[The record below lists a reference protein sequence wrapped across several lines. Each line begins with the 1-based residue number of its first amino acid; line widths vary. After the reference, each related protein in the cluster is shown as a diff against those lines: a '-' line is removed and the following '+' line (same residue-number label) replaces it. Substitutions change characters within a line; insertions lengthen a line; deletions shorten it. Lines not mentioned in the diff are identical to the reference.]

1 MADNID
7 VTPGTGVTIGAD
19 DIDSVLYQRV
29 KIITG
34 DNNVNDGDVSS
45 SNPMPTEEANSADIK
60 TAVELIDNA
69 IDGTE
74 MQVDVVAPLPAGTN
88 TIGKLAAN
96 SGVDIGDVD
105 VLSSALPTGAATEAK
120 QDSAEAL
127 LTTIDADTS
136 DIAVDTGTIAAD
148 TTTIA
153 GDTTS
158 INGKITACNT
168 GDVTISAS
176 ALPTGAATEA
186 KQDSAEALLTTID
199 ADTAAMATDL
209 AAIEVLQTTIAGDTT
224 SIDGKITACDTG
236 SIAGTVTANAGT
248 NLNTSAL
255 ALETGGNLDTIS
267 GDTTSI
273 NGKITACNTG
283 DVTISAALPAGT
295 NLLGKVGIDQTTDG
309 TTNKV
314 SLSTDVVSVDATGQ
328 GDVPITLDGETVAVD
343 LGANNDVTISSG
355 KTIKRAVIS
364 ASSSGDNTI
373 IAAVADKKI
382 KVLSVLLIAAEATT
396 VRFESGASGDA
407 LTGVMSLEAKA
418 GFVIPA
424 PADVSGH
431 WFETGVNTL
440 LNLELG
446 GDVQVSGCIT
456 YYEEE

>member
-1 MADNID
+1 MADNIEI
-7 VTPGTGVTIGAD
+7 TPGTGSTIGAD

-60 TAVELIDNA
+60 TAVELIDDA

-88 TIGKLAAN
+88 AIGKLAAN

-105 VLSSALPTGAATEAK
+105 VISCALPTGAATSAK
-120 QDSAEAL
+120 QDAAEAL
-127 LTTIDADTS
+127 LTMIDEDTS
-136 DIAVDTGTIAAD
+136 DIATDTGTIAA
-148 TTTIA
+148 
-153 GDTTS
+153 
-158 INGKITACNT
+158 
-168 GDVTISAS
+168 
-176 ALPTGAATEA
+176 
-186 KQDSAEALLTTID
+186 
-199 ADTAAMATDL
+199 
-209 AAIEVLQTTIAGDTT
+209 DTT

-236 SIAGTVTANAGT
+236 
-248 NLNTSAL
+248 
-255 ALETGGNLDTIS
+255 
-267 GDTTSI
+267 
-273 NGKITACNTG
+273 
-283 DVTISAALPAGT
+283 DVTIGAALPAGT

-328 GDVPITLDGETVAVD
+328 GDVPITLDGETVTVD
-343 LGANNDVTISSG
+343 LGANNDVTTSSG
-355 KTIKRAVIS
+355 KTIKRAIIS

-373 IAAVADKKI
+373 VAAVADKKI
-382 KVLSVLLIAAEATT
+382 KVLSVLLVAAEATT

-424 PADVSGH
+424 PADASGH

-446 GDVQVSGCIT
+446 GAVQVSGCIT
-456 YYEEE
+456 YYEEA